1 MGEIGLPRHEVL
13 NELRMWE
20 VNAIIKGYSRRHKEL
35 WSAVRWSTFSL
46 MCAFAGGEN
55 MKKEGI
61 FKPSDLIRFPWD
73 KERLERPLSEEDE
86 QGLIEDMRSFM
97 KNGGF

>member
-1 MGEIGLPRHEVL
+1 
-13 NELRMWE
+13 
-20 VNAIIKGYSRRHKEL
+20 
-35 WSAVRWSTFSL
+35 

-55 MKKEGI
+55 LKKEGI
-61 FKPSDLIRFPWD
+61 FKPSDLIKFPWD
-73 KERLERPLSEEDE
+73 KERLERPLSEDEE